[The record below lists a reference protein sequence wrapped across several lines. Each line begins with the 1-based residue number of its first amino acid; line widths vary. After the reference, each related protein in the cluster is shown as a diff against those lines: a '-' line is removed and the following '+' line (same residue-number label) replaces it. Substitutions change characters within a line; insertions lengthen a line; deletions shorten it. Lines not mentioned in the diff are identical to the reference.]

1 MVHSKRRNRLK
12 QKKMNDVVFVMTN
25 SKLARKKQARKTIEY
40 NIDDISFEDEWIVEN
55 EGTSSNV
62 EGLDEDNF
70 DLNLNTL
77 SEENLAQVGG
87 QDDTSGNIGAFVD
100 DVVIPNF
107 EFDNEVDRRE
117 REVAMHHDVVED
129 HVEHNVFDDNDLND
143 LLA

>member
-12 QKKMNDVVFVMTN
+12 QQKMNDVVFVMTN
-25 SKLARKKQARKTIEY
+25 SKLARQKQVRKTGEY
-40 NIDDISFEDEWIVEN
+40 NIDDVSSEDEWIVEN

-70 DLNLNTL
+70 DFNLDNL
-77 SEENLAQVGG
+77 IEENLAPVGG
-87 QDDTSGNIGAFVD
+87 EDDTGHVGAFED
-100 DVVIPNF
+100 NMVIPDF
-107 EFDNEVDRRE
+107 ELDNEVDRRE

-129 HVEHNVFDDNDLND
+129 HVEDDAFDDDNLND